1 MMWECWINIYENN
14 RRGIPHES
22 RWRADLASGHN
33 SGIGAAPV
41 RYRVHVILR
50 DGYFL
55 ERGAAA
61 RSAAF
66 TRA

>member
-1 MMWECWINIYENN
+1 MWECWINIYEGG
-14 RRGIPHES
+14 RRGMPHES

-33 SGIGAAPV
+33 SGIGAPV
-41 RYRVHVILR
+41 QYRVHVIIK